1 MVVEGRDLS
10 AAAKLTRYICNVLL
24 ERRNVTH
31 GDAATATKKDATAS
45 SKENKF
51 VKANETPRN
60 NELATASSRERA
72 RFEGKQNSAVALT
85 RWYAF
90 QREVHRTIR
99 GKNGN
104 KI

>member
-1 MVVEGRDLS
+1 M
-10 AAAKLTRYICNVLL
+10 
-24 ERRNVTH
+24 TH

-45 SKENKF
+45 SKENQF
-51 VKANETPRN
+51 IKANETPRN

-99 GKNGN
+99 EKNGN
-104 KI
+104 KIENKMLIKQAMQCKLF